1 VSYLHESPT
10 GSAAEDPVE
19 DRSLGSLVGNLSS
32 DMSKL
37 MRQELDL
44 AKVELKEEAK
54 KAGKGAGM
62 LGGAALAGWMT
73 VLFLSITLMWLLDKA
88 MDLVLAALIVT
99 LIWGIAAAVLGLAGK
114 KQLQQVNPKPEQTVE
129 TLKEDA
135 QWLKAQKN

>member
-1 VSYLHESPT
+1 VSATYESGSDTAGESPI
-10 GSAAEDPVE
+10 E
-19 DRSLGSLVGNLSS
+19 DRSLGSLFGALSS

-44 AKVELKEEAK
+44 AKVELKEEAR

-62 LGGAALAGWMT
+62 LGGAAFAGWMT
-73 VLFLSITLMWLLDKA
+73 ALFLSLTVVWLLDKA
-88 MDLVLAALIVT
+88 MDVVLATLIVT
-99 LIWGIAAAVLGLAGK
+99 LIWGVAAAVLGLTGK
-114 KQLQQVNPKPEQTVE
+114 KQLRQVSPVPDQTVE